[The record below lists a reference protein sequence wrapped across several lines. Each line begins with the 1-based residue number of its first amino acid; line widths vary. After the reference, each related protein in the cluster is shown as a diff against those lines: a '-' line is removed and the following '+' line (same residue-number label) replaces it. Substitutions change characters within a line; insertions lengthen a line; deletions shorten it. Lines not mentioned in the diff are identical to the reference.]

1 MYAYLLPGLGGLGE
15 LVRRHAHVV
24 EDVCQLARVY
34 AAAVGHV
41 LLTTLVN
48 VCPACCQGIETY
60 EYKLLGQDASL
71 TLALQTL
78 AVEAV
83 QQRSAVVAPSEATI
97 IVNGEAMRDVNLE
110 ASTLALKVKARS
122 SVSQGG
128 GRLQLTS
135 SLSLSVTPEHL
146 VMMNS

>member
-1 MYAYLLPGLGGLGE
+1 MLP
-15 LVRRHAHVV
+15 RH
-24 EDVCQLARVY
+24 RN
-34 AAAVGHV
+34 
-41 LLTTLVN
+41 T
-48 VCPACCQGIETY
+48 TY